1 MTASSPPIDQSRE
14 LVRSVS
20 WAPTPRGL
28 TDAQMAELLHALDEA
43 RVRAVA
49 TLASLDRN
57 EMLQSEDRQNAARAM
72 HRAQMRLAAI
82 HDAYRRISEGTYNAC
97 GCGEPIGVERLTSIP
112 ETGRCVECARTDGFQ
127 TGLGRARS

>member
-28 TDAQMAELLHALDEA
+28 ADAQMAELLHALDEA

-57 EMLQSEDRQNAARAM
+57 EMLQSEDRQNATASHASCS
-72 HRAQMRLAAI
+72 
-82 HDAYRRISEGTYNAC
+82 DAPRRHPRRVS
-97 GCGEPIGVERLTSIP
+97 
-112 ETGRCVECARTDGFQ
+112 TDQ
-127 TGLGRARS
+127 